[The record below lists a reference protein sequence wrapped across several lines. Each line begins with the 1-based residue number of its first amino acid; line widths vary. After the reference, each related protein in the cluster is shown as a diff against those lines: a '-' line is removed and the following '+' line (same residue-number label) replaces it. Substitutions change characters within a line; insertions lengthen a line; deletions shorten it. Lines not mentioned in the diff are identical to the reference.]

1 MRKKGLALL
10 ALVLVLAGICMA
22 ALADTVYCLTC
33 YGEMKL
39 VRVIKEPY
47 CETKGSREYVCDKGH
62 KQTVSVRALGH
73 AWTRLQAE
81 FPTCTQAGWQDVR
94 CDRCGAQERQV
105 LKMKSHWYETPWT
118 YTDNGMHSSD
128 CRYGCGTRDTE
139 RCTMWLYALD
149 GEGACSGICLVC
161 GHQETWSSLADARS
175 AYPQARCLDAED
187 VYAEL
192 SGACSGFTK
201 TRSCEGYLK
210 LEAGVLR
217 DRFNLY
223 VGSGNAKNV
232 LACVVHALPEGVSL
246 DAGEGVT
253 RTDALMEGGRG
264 STVYGEGVGAIVQL
278 ADGTQAALLVNEV
291 SSLPQ
296 NLPSGLYVTLP
307 VQAAG
312 AGENTI
318 TLNLDL
324 SKARTLSDIQAL
336 LVVFPAGMQGW
347 NEKK

>member
-10 ALVLVLAGICMA
+10 ALVLVLMGICAA
-22 ALADTVYCLTC
+22 ALADTVYCQAC
-33 YGEMKL
+33 YGVMTPG
-39 VRVIKEPY
+39 RMIKDPF
-47 CETKGSREYVCDKGH
+47 CESKGSREYVCDKGH

-73 AWTRLQAE
+73 AWSRLRAE
-81 FPTCTQAGWQDVR
+81 FPTCTQEGWQDVR
-94 CDRCGAQERQV
+94 CDRCGGQERQT

-118 YTDNGMHSSD
+118 YTDNGMHTSD
-128 CRYGCGTRDTE
+128 CRYGCGARATE
-139 RCTMWLYALD
+139 RCTMWIHALD

-201 TRSCEGYLK
+201 TRSCECYLK
-210 LEAGVLR
+210 LETGVLR

-223 VGSGNAKNV
+223 VGSGDAKNV
-232 LACVVHALPEGVSL
+232 LACVVHALPQGVSL

-264 STVYGEGVGAIVQL
+264 SSVYGEGVGAIVQL

-307 VQAAG
+307 VKAAG